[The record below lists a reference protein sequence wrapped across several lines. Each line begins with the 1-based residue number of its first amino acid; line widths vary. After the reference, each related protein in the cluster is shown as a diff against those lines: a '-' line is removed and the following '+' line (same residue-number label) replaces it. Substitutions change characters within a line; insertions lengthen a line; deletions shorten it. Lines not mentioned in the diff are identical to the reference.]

1 MIWARS
7 RECPVRSPDDLI
19 LRSEGCSPKQNL
31 KGIRDSTLQRM
42 GKEQEEQMLMGFPI
56 SAYRSIVGMFLLAVI
71 LSVGIL
77 YLMGAF

>member
-1 MIWARS
+1 
-7 RECPVRSPDDLI
+7 
-19 LRSEGCSPKQNL
+19 
-31 KGIRDSTLQRM
+31 M